1 LDDEGVALG
10 DVAIPLTSFLEATG
24 DGYVEVDATGT
35 TVAWSERAARLFG
48 WSAAAA
54 VGRPIDQLIVV
65 GGAEGDGERSISWT
79 LRRFEA
85 GQGPIPRRVR
95 GRNPWPIEVEL
106 VACPIPH
113 PDGTR
118 YAASFRA
125 VSHRRSDEDRLA
137 RRTGRDELTGLA
149 NRRRVIEQLQHLLAQ
164 LPHRELPT
172 SELIGVLSVDVDRFK
187 VVNESV
193 GRRAGD
199 RLLRQLAGRLHTT
212 ANGDD
217 LLARVAGD
225 EFVVVALGRADV
237 AEVLSFAEEIAVSL
251 SEPFWVNGRELR
263 PTASIGVAVTRR
275 AGAAETLVRDADT
288 AMHQAKSDG
297 GNRIELFTPQMH
309 RTAVHHFQLE
319 GELQSA
325 VSRDQLRVAYQP
337 IVKLDGTVVGAEA
350 LVRWQHP
357 TRGLLLPADF
367 IPVAERTGLL
377 ADIGREVLLRACR
390 DAASWA
396 RTAPDAFRLN
406 VNVAA
411 VQLDDPGFADMVQ
424 HALDQT
430 GLDPSRLCLEITE
443 SALMSDGPGAKASL
457 ERLCALGCT
466 AAVDDFGTGYS
477 PLLNLRYFPVTVIK
491 LDRSFVANLERH
503 GKDQAIVGA
512 VIELAHAIDM
522 TTVAEGVETAAQR
535 DILVGL
541 GCDLGQGFFWRH
553 PVPPE
558 ELAELLALPSPQ
570 PQASPQPQPY
580 PSRQS

>member
-1 LDDEGVALG
+1 MA
-10 DVAIPLTSFLEATG
+10 DVAVPLTAFLDATG

-35 TVAWSERAARLFG
+35 TVAWSDRAARLFG

-54 VGRPIDQLIVV
+54 IGRPIDQLIVV
-65 GGAEGDGERSISWT
+65 GDAEAAAERSISGT
-79 LRRFEA
+79 LRGMEG

-106 VACPIPH
+106 VGCPIPH

-172 SELIGVLSVDVDRFK
+172 SELIGVLSIDVDRFK

-225 EFVVVALGRADV
+225 EFVVVALGRADM
-237 AEVLSFAEEIAVSL
+237 AEVLSFAEEISVRL

-288 AMHQAKSDG
+288 AMHQAKSSG

-309 RTAVHHFQLE
+309 KTALHHFQLE

-357 TRGLLLPADF
+357 TRGLLLPAHF

-390 DAASWA
+390 DAASWQA
-396 RTAPDAFRLN
+396 RVAQDTFRLN

-411 VQLDDPGFADMVQ
+411 VQLDDPGFADMVER
-424 HALDQT
+424 ALDET
-430 GLDPSRLCLEITE
+430 GLDPTRLCLEITE

-457 ERLCALGCT
+457 DRLCALGCT

-491 LDRSFVANLERH
+491 LDRSFVTNLERET
-503 GKDQAIVGA
+503 KDQAIVGA

-541 GCDLGQGFFWRH
+541 GCDLGQGFLWH
-553 PVPPE
+553 KPVPPE
-558 ELAELLALPSPQ
+558 EIVELLTS
-570 PQASPQPQPY
+570 S
-580 PSRQS
+580 

>member
-1 LDDEGVALG
+1 MTVGEEIAVA
-10 DVAIPLTSFLEATG
+10 DVAVPLTAFLDATG

-35 TVAWSERAARLFG
+35 TVAWSDRAARLFG

-54 VGRPIDQLIVV
+54 IGRPIDQLIVV
-65 GGAEGDGERSISWT
+65 GDAEAAAERSISGT
-79 LRRFEA
+79 LRGMEG

-106 VACPIPH
+106 VGCPIPH

-172 SELIGVLSVDVDRFK
+172 SELIGVLSIDVDRFK

-225 EFVVVALGRADV
+225 EFVVVALGRADM
-237 AEVLSFAEEIAVSL
+237 AEVLSFAEEISVRL

-288 AMHQAKSDG
+288 AMHQAKSSG

-309 RTAVHHFQLE
+309 KTALHHFQLE

-357 TRGLLLPADF
+357 TRGLLLPAHF

-390 DAASWA
+390 DAASWQA
-396 RTAPDAFRLN
+396 RVAQDTFRLN

-411 VQLDDPGFADMVQ
+411 VQLDDPGFADMVER
-424 HALDQT
+424 ALDET
-430 GLDPSRLCLEITE
+430 GLDPTRLCLEITE

-457 ERLCALGCT
+457 DRLCALGCT

-491 LDRSFVANLERH
+491 LDRSFVTNLERET
-503 GKDQAIVGA
+503 KDQAIVGA

-541 GCDLGQGFFWRH
+541 GCDLGQGFLWH
-553 PVPPE
+553 KPVPPE
-558 ELAELLALPSPQ
+558 EIVELLTS
-570 PQASPQPQPY
+570 S
-580 PSRQS
+580 

>member
-1 LDDEGVALG
+1 MTVCEEIAVA
-10 DVAIPLTSFLEATG
+10 DVAVPLTAFLDATG

-35 TVAWSERAARLFG
+35 TVAWSDRAARLFG

-54 VGRPIDQLIVV
+54 IGRPIDQLIVV
-65 GGAEGDGERSISWT
+65 GDAEAAAERSISGT
-79 LRRFEA
+79 LRGMEG

-106 VACPIPH
+106 VGCPIPH

-172 SELIGVLSVDVDRFK
+172 SELIGVLSIDVDRFK

-225 EFVVVALGRADV
+225 EFVVVALGRADM
-237 AEVLSFAEEIAVSL
+237 AEVLSFAEEISVRL

-288 AMHQAKSDG
+288 AMHQAKSSG

-309 RTAVHHFQLE
+309 KTALHHFQLE

-357 TRGLLLPADF
+357 TRGLLLPAHF

-390 DAASWA
+390 DAASWQA
-396 RTAPDAFRLN
+396 RVAQDTFRLN

-411 VQLDDPGFADMVQ
+411 VQLDDPGFADMVER
-424 HALDQT
+424 ALDET
-430 GLDPSRLCLEITE
+430 GLDPTRLCLEITE

-457 ERLCALGCT
+457 DRLCALGCT

-491 LDRSFVANLERH
+491 LDRSFVTNLERET
-503 GKDQAIVGA
+503 KDQAIVGA

-541 GCDLGQGFFWRH
+541 GCDLGQGFLWH
-553 PVPPE
+553 KPVPPE
-558 ELAELLALPSPQ
+558 EIVELLTS
-570 PQASPQPQPY
+570 S
-580 PSRQS
+580 